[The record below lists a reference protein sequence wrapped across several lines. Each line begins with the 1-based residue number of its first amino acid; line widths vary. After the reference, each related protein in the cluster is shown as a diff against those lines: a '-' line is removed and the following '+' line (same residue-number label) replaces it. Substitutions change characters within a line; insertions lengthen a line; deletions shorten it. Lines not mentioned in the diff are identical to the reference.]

1 MAINEE
7 IYEKAAQ
14 SVREMEL
21 RFISLQ
27 DLIDTLK
34 DVGTDTT
41 EMQAKAQ
48 ELSKQIDRW
57 KVVLTE
63 KGFMDAV

>member
-7 IYEKAAQ
+7 IYLRAVQ
-14 SVREMEL
+14 NVNEMQL
-21 RFISLQ
+21 RLIALQ

-41 EMQAKAQ
+41 EMQAEAQ
-48 ELSKQIDRW
+48 RLRQQIDRW
-57 KVVLTE
+57 VVVLTQ
-63 KGFMDAV
+63 KGYMS